1 MYGQIH
7 HTFARPSLALLQQL
21 EGIWTSTLADTM
33 GRHGVMM
40 PEIRPIF
47 EPIRIVGVAFTVLNY
62 PNDNITTHKA
72 LTMLQPGDVLVIDE
86 GRENNTGSFG
96 HNMSLQARNR
106 GAVGIVTNGCLR
118 DIRLLRTE
126 KFAAF
131 CRGVCPRSAQKHT
144 PGSINVPVHVGGLVI
159 SPGDIVVGVD
169 TSPSGRGALTWAA
182 RYARL
187 TGQRLRALH
196 VFSYRAAGG
205 VMFTSGGLPGMPAGG
220 SDELRDEVEGEI
232 RSAFDSLGPSPT
244 L

>member
-106 GAVGIVTNGCLR
+106 GAVGIVTNGCVR

-159 SPGDIVVGVD
+159 SPGDIVVGDDDGVAVIPLMAAEEVIKIARQRMDMEHQQADDIKQGKKPLEIIYGDNWVD
-169 TSPSGRGALTWAA
+169 ADLKGKV
-182 RYARL
+182 
-187 TGQRLRALH
+187 QE
-196 VFSYRAAGG
+196 FK
-205 VMFTSGGLPGMPAGG
+205 
-220 SDELRDEVEGEI
+220 
-232 RSAFDSLGPSPT
+232 
-244 L
+244 

>member
-7 HTFARPSLALLQQL
+7 HTFARPSLALLHKL

-106 GAVGIVTNGCLR
+106 GAVGIVTNGCVR

-159 SPGDIVVGVD
+159 SPGDIVVGDDDGVAVIPLKAAEDVIKIARQRMDMEHQQADDIKQGKKPLEIIYGDNWVD
-169 TSPSGRGALTWAA
+169 ADLKGKV
-182 RYARL
+182 
-187 TGQRLRALH
+187 QE
-196 VFSYRAAGG
+196 FK
-205 VMFTSGGLPGMPAGG
+205 
-220 SDELRDEVEGEI
+220 
-232 RSAFDSLGPSPT
+232 
-244 L
+244 

>member
-7 HTFARPSLALLQQL
+7 HNFPRPSPALLQQL
-21 EGIWTSTLADTM
+21 EGIWTSTIADTM

-47 EPIRIVGVAFTVLNY
+47 EPIRMVGVAFTVLNY

-106 GAVGIVTNGCLR
+106 GAAGIVTNGCVR
-118 DIRLLRTE
+118 DIRLLRSE

-131 CRGVCPRSAQKHT
+131 CRGICPRSAQKHT

-159 SPGDIVVGVD
+159 SPGDIVIGDDDGVAVI
-169 TSPSGRGALTWAA
+169 PLAA
-182 RYARL
+182 AEEVIKTAR
-187 TGQRLRALH
+187 QRMDMEH
-196 VFSYRAAGG
+196 QQAADIKQGKKPLEIIFG
-205 VMFTSGGLPGMPAGG
+205 DNWVDA
-220 SDELRDEVEGEI
+220 ELKGKVQE
-232 RSAFDSLGPSPT
+232 FK
-244 L
+244 